1 MVKISVKDLV
11 LKEDGTAVAN
21 IKQKSGGNMP
31 ITVSV
36 TQLHKQF
43 PRMKHINSLKV
54 LVALIKKKGGTIELP
69 NIKMGDKREKRLE
82 ARKEEQRW
90 SSE

>member
-1 MVKISVKDLV
+1 MIVPVNWIEMRGDDSAVVKIKQRGGSV
-11 LKEDGTAVAN
+11 
-21 IKQKSGGNMP
+21 MP
-31 ITVSV
+31 VSIGLE
-36 TQLHKQF
+36 QLHQSH

-82 ARKEEQRW
+82 ARKEEEKW